1 MSHFIK
7 HTKPGP
13 CILGCCTKRRAR
25 QSPGAGDD
33 TFLVSSV
40 HYNTPTPSSYF
51 SLVCYT
57 SLLTLPF
64 PWNATSHQ
72 QSNWLT
78 ISPLHSAAFY
88 CFWWHLVMQ
97 LFYLVTFATKLFAVW
112 HGLPSISWIGKDFLL
127 HLSTIHLRL
136 RVQEPTKRPERTRE
150 IRAEIKLISSL
161 SRDSTLGRAKA
172 NGVLWPLIYRYCK
185 ILIAILE
192 VKCFSSGICSAFS
205 SK

>member
-57 SLLTLPF
+57 SLLTLPS
-64 PWNATSHQ
+64 PWNATLHQ

-78 ISPLHSAAFY
+78 ISPPTFCRFL
-88 CFWWHLVMQ
+88 
-97 LFYLVTFATKLFAVW
+97 LFLVTPCYATF
-112 HGLPSISWIGKDFLL
+112 LPCYICNQIICRLAWLTVHLL
-127 HLSTIHLRL
+127 DRERLS
-136 RVQEPTKRPERTRE
+136 
-150 IRAEIKLISSL
+150 SSFVNDP
-161 SRDSTLGRAKA
+161 SSSS
-172 NGVLWPLIYRYCK
+172 
-185 ILIAILE
+185 
-192 VKCFSSGICSAFS
+192 SSGTEVVSRTNARNPSRNKINFIL
-205 SK
+205 KPK